1 MNTYVITG
9 GTGKTGKALTLQLIE
24 SGNQVRVICRNEAK
38 AEELEQKG
46 AEIFTGDTLDTK
58 FLKSVF
64 SGADAA
70 YVLLPIDMQ
79 AEDYTAT
86 QVAHATAIRDAIVS
100 EGVKFVVTLSS
111 VGAHLDN
118 GTGVVLGLHKMEEL
132 FNAVP

>member
-1 MNTYVITG
+1 
-9 GTGKTGKALTLQLIE
+9 
-24 SGNQVRVICRNEAK
+24 
-38 AEELEQKG
+38 ELKQKG
-46 AEIFTGDTLDTK
+46 AEIFTGDNLDTK

-132 FNAVP
+132 FNAVPNINVRHLRATYFMENTLNQIHSIKN